1 MIYDQIIG
9 IGACDPR
16 GVMGKNGHLPWHYQE
31 EIQHFKNTI
40 RNSPLIMGHTT
51 FLTLPASYFEKR
63 TTIIFSRQKHI
74 PTYPNQHFVSSF
86 EEFQSLQGHFKELYV
101 IGGAQIY
108 SLFIQ
113 ANLLD
118 ACILT
123 ILTRIYEGDTFFPL
137 ALLESWKKQI
147 LKTTPDFTIYRYM
160 KGTHAHKNS

>member
-1 MIYDQIIG
+1 MYDRIIG

-16 GVMGKNGHLPWHYQE
+16 GVIGKNGRLPWHYPE
-31 EIQHFKNTI
+31 EIQHFKETI
-40 RNSPLIMGHTT
+40 LNSPLIMGHTT
-51 FLTLPASYFEKR
+51 FLTLPEPYFEKR

-74 PTYPNQHFVSSF
+74 PTHPNQYFVSSLQ
-86 EEFQSLQGHFKELYV
+86 EFHSLPDRCKELYV

-137 ALLESWKKQI
+137 SLLAGWKEQI
-147 LKTTPDFTIYRYM
+147 LKTTPDFTIYRY
-160 KGTHAHKNS
+160 T